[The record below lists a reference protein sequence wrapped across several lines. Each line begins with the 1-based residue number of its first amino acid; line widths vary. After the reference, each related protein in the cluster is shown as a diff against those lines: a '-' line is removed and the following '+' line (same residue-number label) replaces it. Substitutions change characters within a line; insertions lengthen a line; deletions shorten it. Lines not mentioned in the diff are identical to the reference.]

1 MTVDMMKTLVLYP
14 EKDQEQRVT
23 IEERPVPVPELGEV
37 LVRVHATTVCGR
49 DKRLF
54 SGGELGWRMEKNRK
68 EYGAISGVEFSGVIA
83 TDGNDF
89 AEGDAVY
96 GCVDLSGTSFAHAEY
111 VRVPE
116 VTLVA
121 KPNSLSFEE
130 AATAPIGCMA
140 AIRALQEIAD
150 IQRGQR
156 LLMSGA
162 TGGIGVYALQLAKH
176 MGAHISAQ
184 GRAWHEA
191 DLLRMGADRF
201 IEYTQEEILHSD
213 ETFDVVFDI
222 AAVWNFD
229 DIVPHLTSKGLY
241 ITTHPER
248 DIIGLISSVFSA
260 KKSKYLHITEG
271 DRDLLMRAAAFF
283 EGNEWEPIVGSVS
296 SFEEAAKEFIDGER
310 KVFGRRV
317 LKLV

>member
-14 EKDQEQRVT
+14 EKEQEQRVT

-49 DKRLF
+49 DKQLF

-121 KPNSLSFEE
+121 SLIRYRLKKQQRHRSVVWQQSVRYRKSL
-130 AATAPIGCMA
+130 ICNVGNGC
-140 AIRALQEIAD
+140 
-150 IQRGQR
+150 
-156 LLMSGA
+156 S
-162 TGGIGVYALQLAKH
+162 
-176 MGAHISAQ
+176 
-184 GRAWHEA
+184 
-191 DLLRMGADRF
+191 
-201 IEYTQEEILHSD
+201 
-213 ETFDVVFDI
+213 
-222 AAVWNFD
+222 
-229 DIVPHLTSKGLY
+229 
-241 ITTHPER
+241 
-248 DIIGLISSVFSA
+248 
-260 KKSKYLHITEG
+260 
-271 DRDLLMRAAAFF
+271 
-283 EGNEWEPIVGSVS
+283 
-296 SFEEAAKEFIDGER
+296 
-310 KVFGRRV
+310 
-317 LKLV
+317 